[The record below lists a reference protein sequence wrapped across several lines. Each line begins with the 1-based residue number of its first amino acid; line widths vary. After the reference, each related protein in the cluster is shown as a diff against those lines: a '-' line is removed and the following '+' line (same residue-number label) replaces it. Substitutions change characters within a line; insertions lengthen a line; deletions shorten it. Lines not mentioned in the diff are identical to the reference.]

1 MTTSEAPTP
10 LRGGTRAS
18 SESAITLVDTSVADS
33 TNYSDTASQSFPH
46 AMSRFRA
53 TVIDPLIT
61 KWRNAR
67 SRPVQKEKDP
77 DLPACIQ
84 KEQLAATRA
93 PSQQPAAVNL
103 VVASEAENAASMNP
117 NVVAFIHASYSNQ
130 DTIATSVEVIKDHE
144 TILSPISDTL
154 IQDASDCFEFL
165 LGRSDQ
171 EFKSSSSWFRVPPP
185 PEELRAITDVGFKAY
200 CTLRNR
206 QKTATGLEPG
216 VTTEAQEKQWPA
228 NANVSCNIIAGYL
241 KRVLARVPGGIVTE
255 SMRKLILDLHNGGST
270 VNPRDKAILACMWR
284 LNPARRALALKVSLL
299 AQKILSADKVSA
311 SQLAVVLPVTNV
323 NACGGGEAAFL
334 VERIFGGDGAER
346 DAQDASDMRALVDLF
361 DAWNRIVGVM
371 YTDPVAFF
379 GEG

>member
-1 MTTSEAPTP
+1 MISEAPTP

-18 SESAITLVDTSVADS
+18 SESAITLVDTPVADS
-33 TNYSDTASQSFPH
+33 TDYSDTAPQSFPH
-46 AMSRFRA
+46 VMSRFRA
-53 TVIDPLIT
+53 TMIDPLIT
-61 KWRNAR
+61 KWKNAR
-67 SRPVQKEKDP
+67 SRPVQREKVP
-77 DLPACIQ
+77 DIPASMQ
-84 KEQLAATRA
+84 EEQLAPTKA
-93 PSQQPAAVNL
+93 PLQLPAAVNL
-103 VVASEAENAASMNP
+103 AVVTSEAENAASRNP

-130 DTIATSVEVIKDHE
+130 ATISTSVEVIKDHE

-165 LGRSDQ
+165 MGRSDK

-206 QKTATGLEPG
+206 QKTATGVEPG
-216 VTTEAQEKQWPA
+216 ATTGTQEKQWPA

-255 SMRKLILDLHNGGST
+255 SMRKMILDLHDGGST
-270 VNPRDKAILACMWR
+270 VNPRDKAILSCMWR

-371 YTDPVAFF
+371 YTDPDAFF
-379 GEG
+379 GEV